1 MPSRRAGG
9 GTIKRKHS
17 LGNLRRAH
25 PASGATWNVQVVRG
39 KMSSKC
45 LWHACRALILG
56 LTLMLLGAGM
66 ATLGYYADHL
76 SMGSELRGNVTV
88 RVKNDLKGFH
98 LNNFAYVG
106 PIVMGFGG
114 FIVVASC
121 VMTFEARDSAAKVV
135 PARLRAGGA
144 GSCSKNPTR
153 SNQGS
158 SASQRRGMGA
168 QYQST
173 RWDQHF
179 GVFRS
184 SPGDPHQQPQA
195 AILSANQQ
203 LLLQQQQQQ
212 QQQPFDREA
221 LTAELVKFSKSLSRQ
236 STRFSPQLRRL
247 TCTGSVPDLSTI
259 HAAATAHAHA
269 HDHALNLLEY
279 TNSNAATNHSNL
291 LSMHH
296 HHHQLMTTPLDTLL
310 LHHGGTCCTKRHRRH
325 RHSHHHHHHDHDRDH
340 NQRHHAKPGCSSA
353 SSSVRR
359 VRQGA
364 RGNWAGPGPLA
375 TANVAASASAS
386 CSSTRIISNSSSLIQ
401 RATRE
406 CALLQPPAAGRV
418 YWQASSFD
426 GGSGHAHGHAHAN
439 ANAHAGAA
447 ISSAE
452 KRSERNKRSDTAKRH
467 VLARQRPIEQEEGR
481 SPLGNR
487 RNSTMSDSSYSGR
500 WTARCASVASRTSSI
515 ESRRV
520 QVDLH
525 SPEVI
530 PKSILRSPKRYSS
543 GPSATPSVDKDF
555 RSQLSVCSEPPPPV
569 RQLSGQSSMEPAL
582 PEESLEQAED
592 RSYDEVLAPQ
602 HHTGSLPPK
611 KVRPD
616 FLPLSRSE
624 QQGNQHQNQNHNQ
637 QKPMAAAVPL
647 FRSNSSRQF
656 NRPKAAVVSGREDSV
671 FHARSMERGLA
682 KGSASADDQM
692 YDSLK
697 VINERRSTL
706 LKADSQSSL
715 GSAERKLSS
724 FSLKMPEITE
734 RENSIDVEEPPAPAP
749 APAPP
754 AEDIELGKIDP

>member
-1 MPSRRAGG
+1 MPSRRGGG
-9 GTIKRKHS
+9 GTTKRKHS

-135 PARLRAGGA
+135 PARLRAGGG
-144 GSCSKNPTR
+144 GSSKNPSR

-168 QYQST
+168 QYQSS

-184 SPGDPHQQPQA
+184 SPGDPHQQPQTA
-195 AILSANQQ
+195 CISTTHPHQHSHP
-203 LLLQQQQQQ
+203 
-212 QQQPFDREA
+212 QQPFDREA
-221 LTAELVKFSKSLSRQ
+221 LTAELVQFSRSLSA
-236 STRFSPQLRRL
+236 SNRFSPQWRRL
-247 TCTGSVPDLSTI
+247 SGAGSAPDLSGS
-259 HAAATAHAHA
+259 HAHA
-269 HDHALNLLEY
+269 NT
-279 TNSNAATNHSNL
+279 TNSTNATNHQNPTTTVTTNYYNL
-291 LSMHH
+291 LS
-296 HHHQLMTTPLDTLL
+296 LNRLSPLDWELYCS
-310 LHHGGTCCTKRHRRH
+310 HRRHRRHHH
-325 RHSHHHHHHDHDRDH
+325 RHSHHHHHHH
-340 NQRHHAKPGCSSA
+340 KSS

-359 VRQGA
+359 VRPVRPGLGSGSQPYGGGGGGA
-364 RGNWAGPGPLA
+364 GSSS
-375 TANVAASASAS
+375 SA
-386 CSSTRIISNSSSLIQ
+386 RIISNSSSLIQ

-406 CALLQPPAAGRV
+406 CSLLQPPAASRV

-426 GGSGHAHGHAHAN
+426 GGSNHPPGLGM
-439 ANAHAGAA
+439 
-447 ISSAE
+447 SSGAE

-467 VLARQRPIEQEEGR
+467 VLSRQRPIEQEEARDHSR
-481 SPLGNR
+481 SPLGHR

-500 WTARCASVASRTSSI
+500 WTARCASIASRTSSI

-525 SPEVI
+525 SPEVM

-543 GPSATPSVDKDF
+543 GPSATPSVEKEF

-569 RQLSGQSSMEPAL
+569 HQLSGQSSMEPAV
-582 PEESLEQAED
+582 PEESLDQSED
-592 RSYDEVLAPQ
+592 QEENTQPKTSYEEITELQ
-602 HHTGSLPPK
+602 HHTSSLPPK
-611 KVRPD
+611 KARPG
-616 FLPLSRSE
+616 FLPLARSE
-624 QQGNQHQNQNHNQ
+624 QEEDPRPVAN
-637 QKPMAAAVPL
+637 PL
-647 FRSNSSRQF
+647 YRSNSSRQF
-656 NRPKAAVVSGREDSV
+656 YRPKKGVPNERDDSV
-671 FHARSMERGLA
+671 FYIRSMERGLA
-682 KGSASADDQM
+682 GNGACGSADEQM

-697 VINERRSTL
+697 VINERRTTL
-706 LKADSQSSL
+706 LKADSQGSL

-734 RENSIDVEEPPAPAP
+734 RENSIEIEMDADELHPSSPPS
-749 APAPP
+749 PP
-754 AEDIELGKIDP
+754 PPPPPPVNPQATESIQDQDP

>member
-1 MPSRRAGG
+1 MPSRRGGG
-9 GTIKRKHS
+9 GTTKRKHS

-45 LWHACRALILG
+45 LWACRALILG

-135 PARLRAGGA
+135 PARLRAGGG
-144 GSCSKNPTR
+144 GSSKNPSR

-168 QYQST
+168 QYQSS

-184 SPGDPHQQPQA
+184 SPGDPHQQPQTA
-195 AILSANQQ
+195 CISTTHPHQHSHP
-203 LLLQQQQQQ
+203 
-212 QQQPFDREA
+212 QQPFDREA
-221 LTAELVKFSKSLSRQ
+221 LTAELVQFSRSL
-236 STRFSPQLRRL
+236 
-247 TCTGSVPDLSTI
+247 
-259 HAAATAHAHA
+259 
-269 HDHALNLLEY
+269 
-279 TNSNAATNHSNL
+279 
-291 LSMHH
+291 
-296 HHHQLMTTPLDTLL
+296 
-310 LHHGGTCCTKRHRRH
+310 
-325 RHSHHHHHHDHDRDH
+325 
-340 NQRHHAKPGCSSA
+340 
-353 SSSVRR
+353 SSVRR
-359 VRQGA
+359 VRPVRPGLGA
-364 RGNWAGPGPLA
+364 GSQPSGGGGGGGGGGAGSSS
-375 TANVAASASAS
+375 SA
-386 CSSTRIISNSSSLIQ
+386 RIISNSSSLIQ

-406 CALLQPPAAGRV
+406 CSLLQPPAASRV

-426 GGSGHAHGHAHAN
+426 GGSNHPPGLGM
-439 ANAHAGAA
+439 
-447 ISSAE
+447 SSGAE

-467 VLARQRPIEQEEGR
+467 VLSRQRPIEQEEARDHSR
-481 SPLGNR
+481 SPLGHR

-500 WTARCASVASRTSSI
+500 WTARCASMASRTSSI

-525 SPEVI
+525 SPEVM

-543 GPSATPSVDKDF
+543 GPSATPSVEKEF

-569 RQLSGQSSMEPAL
+569 RQLSGQSSMEPAV
-582 PEESLEQAED
+582 PEESLDQSEEQEETTQPKA
-592 RSYDEVLAPQ
+592 SYEEITELQ
-602 HHTGSLPPK
+602 HHTSSLPPK
-611 KVRPD
+611 KARPG
-616 FLPLSRSE
+616 FLPLARSE
-624 QQGNQHQNQNHNQ
+624 QEEDPRPVAN
-637 QKPMAAAVPL
+637 PL
-647 FRSNSSRQF
+647 YRSNSSRQF
-656 NRPKAAVVSGREDSV
+656 YRPKKGVPNERDDSV
-671 FHARSMERGLA
+671 FYIRSMERGLA
-682 KGSASADDQM
+682 ENGGCGSADEQR
-692 YDSLK
+692 YDSLR
-697 VINERRSTL
+697 VINERRTTL
-706 LKADSQSSL
+706 LKADSQGSL

-734 RENSIDVEEPPAPAP
+734 RENSIEIEIDADELHPSTPPS
-749 APAPP
+749 PP
-754 AEDIELGKIDP
+754 PPPTQPGNSHTTESIQDQDP

>member
-1 MPSRRAGG
+1 MPSRRGGG
-9 GTIKRKHS
+9 GTTKRKHS

-135 PARLRAGGA
+135 PARLRAGGG
-144 GSCSKNPTR
+144 GSSKNPSR

-168 QYQST
+168 QYQSS

-184 SPGDPHQQPQA
+184 SPGDPHQQPQTA
-195 AILSANQQ
+195 CISTTHPHQHSHP
-203 LLLQQQQQQ
+203 
-212 QQQPFDREA
+212 QQPFDREA
-221 LTAELVKFSKSLSRQ
+221 LTAELVQFSRSLSA
-236 STRFSPQLRRL
+236 SNRFSPQWRRL
-247 TCTGSVPDLSTI
+247 SGAGSAPDLSGS
-259 HAAATAHAHA
+259 HAHA
-269 HDHALNLLEY
+269 NT
-279 TNSNAATNHSNL
+279 TNSTNATNHQNPTTTVTTNYYNL
-291 LSMHH
+291 LS
-296 HHHQLMTTPLDTLL
+296 LNRLSPLDWELYCS
-310 LHHGGTCCTKRHRRH
+310 HRRHRRHHH
-325 RHSHHHHHHDHDRDH
+325 RHSHHHHHHH
-340 NQRHHAKPGCSSA
+340 KSS

-359 VRQGA
+359 VRPVRPGLGSGSQPSGGGGGGA
-364 RGNWAGPGPLA
+364 GSSS
-375 TANVAASASAS
+375 SA
-386 CSSTRIISNSSSLIQ
+386 RIISNSSSLIQ

-406 CALLQPPAAGRV
+406 CSLLQPPAASRV

-426 GGSGHAHGHAHAN
+426 GGSNHPPGLGM
-439 ANAHAGAA
+439 
-447 ISSAE
+447 SSGAE

-467 VLARQRPIEQEEGR
+467 VLSRQRPIEQEEARDHSR
-481 SPLGNR
+481 SPLGHR

-500 WTARCASVASRTSSI
+500 WTARCASIASRTSSI

-525 SPEVI
+525 SPEVM

-543 GPSATPSVDKDF
+543 GPSATPSVEKEF

-569 RQLSGQSSMEPAL
+569 RQLSGQSSMEPAV
-582 PEESLEQAED
+582 PEESLDQSEEQEENTQPKT
-592 RSYDEVLAPQ
+592 SYEEITELQ
-602 HHTGSLPPK
+602 HHTSSLPPK
-611 KVRPD
+611 KTRPG
-616 FLPLSRSE
+616 FLPLARSE
-624 QQGNQHQNQNHNQ
+624 QEEDPRPVAN
-637 QKPMAAAVPL
+637 PL
-647 FRSNSSRQF
+647 YRSNSSRQF
-656 NRPKAAVVSGREDSV
+656 YRPKKGVPNERDDSV
-671 FHARSMERGLA
+671 FYIRSMERGLA
-682 KGSASADDQM
+682 GNGACGSADEQM
-692 YDSLK
+692 YDSLR
-697 VINERRSTL
+697 VINERRTTL
-706 LKADSQSSL
+706 LKADSQGSL

-734 RENSIDVEEPPAPAP
+734 RENSIEIEMDADELHPSSPPS
-749 APAPP
+749 PP
-754 AEDIELGKIDP
+754 PPPPPPVNPQATESIQDQDP

>member
-1 MPSRRAGG
+1 MPSRRSGGG
-9 GTIKRKHS
+9 GTTKRKHS

-76 SMGSELRGNVTV
+76 SMGSEIRGNVTV

-135 PARLRAGGA
+135 PARLRAGGG
-144 GSCSKNPTR
+144 GSNKNPSR

-168 QYQST
+168 QYQSS

-184 SPGDPHQQPQA
+184 SPGDGHQQPQA
-195 AILSANQQ
+195 AGISATHPHPHPH
-203 LLLQQQQQQ
+203 

-221 LTAELVKFSKSLSRQ
+221 LTAELVKFSRSL
-236 STRFSPQLRRL
+236 
-247 TCTGSVPDLSTI
+247 
-259 HAAATAHAHA
+259 
-269 HDHALNLLEY
+269 
-279 TNSNAATNHSNL
+279 
-291 LSMHH
+291 
-296 HHHQLMTTPLDTLL
+296 
-310 LHHGGTCCTKRHRRH
+310 
-325 RHSHHHHHHDHDRDH
+325 
-340 NQRHHAKPGCSSA
+340 
-353 SSSVRR
+353 
-359 VRQGA
+359 
-364 RGNWAGPGPLA
+364 
-375 TANVAASASAS
+375 
-386 CSSTRIISNSSSLIQ
+386 
-401 RATRE
+401 
-406 CALLQPPAAGRV
+406 
-418 YWQASSFD
+418 
-426 GGSGHAHGHAHAN
+426 
-439 ANAHAGAA
+439 
-447 ISSAE
+447 
-452 KRSERNKRSDTAKRH
+452 
-467 VLARQRPIEQEEGR
+467 
-481 SPLGNR
+481 

-500 WTARCASVASRTSSI
+500 WTARCASIASRTSSI

-525 SPEVI
+525 SPEVM

-543 GPSATPSVDKDF
+543 GPSATPSVDREF

-569 RQLSGQSSMEPAL
+569 RQLSGQSSMEPAV
-582 PEESLEQAED
+582 PEECLDQQPEEQLVSQPQPKN
-592 RSYDEVLAPQ
+592 SYEEITELQ
-602 HHTGSLPPK
+602 HHTSSLPPK
-611 KVRPD
+611 KARPG
-616 FLPLSRSE
+616 FLPLASARSE
-624 QQGNQHQNQNHNQ
+624 QEED
-637 QKPMAAAVPL
+637 QKPAAAPL
-647 FRSNSSRQF
+647 YRSNSSRQF
-656 NRPKAAVVSGREDSV
+656 YRPKKGVPNERDDSV
-671 FHARSMERGLA
+671 FYIRSMERGLA
-682 KGSASADDQM
+682 GAGAGGSADEQM
-692 YDSLK
+692 YDSLR
-697 VINERRSTL
+697 VINERRTTL

-734 RENSIDVEEPPAPAP
+734 RENSIDIDMDNEDPPQQPSMPPPTPPPPPPPPPVPIPADP
-749 APAPP
+749 SA
-754 AEDIELGKIDP
+754 DIELGEIDDDDDL

>member
-135 PARLRAGGA
+135 PARLRAGGGG
-144 GSCSKNPTR
+144 GSSKNPTR

-195 AILSANQQ
+195 AILSATHPHHQQ
-203 LLLQQQQQQ
+203 LQQQQ

-221 LTAELVKFSKSLSRQ
+221 LTAELVKFSKSLS
-236 STRFSPQLRRL
+236 
-247 TCTGSVPDLSTI
+247 
-259 HAAATAHAHA
+259 
-269 HDHALNLLEY
+269 
-279 TNSNAATNHSNL
+279 
-291 LSMHH
+291 
-296 HHHQLMTTPLDTLL
+296 
-310 LHHGGTCCTKRHRRH
+310 
-325 RHSHHHHHHDHDRDH
+325 
-340 NQRHHAKPGCSSA
+340 
-353 SSSVRR
+353 SVRR
-359 VRQGA
+359 VRQG
-364 RGNWAGPGPLA
+364 RPWAGPGPGPSA
-375 TANVAASASAS
+375 AAAASS
-386 CSSTRIISNSSSLIQ
+386 SSTRIISNSSSLIQ

-406 CALLQPPAAGRV
+406 CSLLQPPAAGRV

-426 GGSGHAHGHAHAN
+426 GGSGHAHAAV
-439 ANAHAGAA
+439 A

-467 VLARQRPIEQEEGR
+467 VLSRQRPIEQEEGR

-569 RQLSGQSSMEPAL
+569 RQLSGQSSMEPAV

-592 RSYDEVLAPQ
+592 RSYDEVLALEHQPS
-602 HHTGSLPPK
+602 SLPPK

-624 QQGNQHQNQNHNQ
+624 QEENPNQNPNQNQ
-637 QKPMAAAVPL
+637 QKQNQQKTIAAVPL

-656 NRPKAAVVSGREDSV
+656 YRPKTAVASELDDSV

-682 KGSASADDQM
+682 KGTGSADDQM

-734 RENSIDVEEPPAPAP
+734 RENSIDVEEPPPPPQSPVPAADSAP
-749 APAPP
+749 
-754 AEDIELGKIDP
+754 EKDIELGKIDP

>member
-1 MPSRRAGG
+1 MPSRRSGGG
-9 GTIKRKHS
+9 GTTKRKHS

-135 PARLRAGGA
+135 PARLRAGGG
-144 GSCSKNPTR
+144 GSTKNPSR

-168 QYQST
+168 QYQSS

-184 SPGDPHQQPQA
+184 SPGDPHQQPQ
-195 AILSANQQ
+195 SA
-203 LLLQQQQQQ
+203 LISATHPHPHAHPHIQQ

-221 LTAELVKFSKSLSRQ
+221 LTAELVKFSRSL
-236 STRFSPQLRRL
+236 
-247 TCTGSVPDLSTI
+247 
-259 HAAATAHAHA
+259 
-269 HDHALNLLEY
+269 
-279 TNSNAATNHSNL
+279 
-291 LSMHH
+291 
-296 HHHQLMTTPLDTLL
+296 
-310 LHHGGTCCTKRHRRH
+310 
-325 RHSHHHHHHDHDRDH
+325 
-340 NQRHHAKPGCSSA
+340 
-353 SSSVRR
+353 SSVRR
-359 VRQGA
+359 VRQVRPGSGSNSNPSGGGGGGA
-364 RGNWAGPGPLA
+364 GGAGSSS
-375 TANVAASASAS
+375 SA
-386 CSSTRIISNSSSLIQ
+386 RIISNSSSLIQ

-406 CALLQPPAAGRV
+406 CSLLQPPAASRV

-426 GGSGHAHGHAHAN
+426 GGSHPPPGSG
-439 ANAHAGAA
+439 
-447 ISSAE
+447 ISSGAE
-452 KRSERNKRSDTAKRH
+452 RRSERNKRSDTAKRH
-467 VLARQRPIEQEEGR
+467 VLARQRPIEQEEARDHSR
-481 SPLGNR
+481 SPLGHR

-500 WTARCASVASRTSSI
+500 WTARCASIASRTSSI

-525 SPEVI
+525 SPEVM

-543 GPSATPSVDKDF
+543 GPSATPSVEKEF

-569 RQLSGQSSMEPAL
+569 RQLSGQSSMEPAV
-582 PEESLEQAED
+582 PEESLDQSEEQETTTSQPKT
-592 RSYDEVLAPQ
+592 SYEEITELQ
-602 HHTGSLPPK
+602 HHTSTLPPK
-611 KVRPD
+611 KVRPG
-616 FLPLSRSE
+616 FLPLARSE
-624 QQGNQHQNQNHNQ
+624 QDEQDQR
-637 QKPMAAAVPL
+637 PVAAPL
-647 FRSNSSRQF
+647 YRSNSSRQF
-656 NRPKAAVVSGREDSV
+656 YRPKKEVPNERDDSV
-671 FHARSMERGLA
+671 FYIRSMERGLA
-682 KGSASADDQM
+682 GNGGSASADEQM
-692 YDSLK
+692 YDSLR
-697 VINERRSTL
+697 VINERRTTL

-734 RENSIDVEEPPAPAP
+734 RENSIEIEMDADEPPLR
-749 APAPP
+749 APP
-754 AEDIELGKIDP
+754 PPPPPIPPSSPPPPPSTAKILNEDS

>member
-1 MPSRRAGG
+1 MPSRRSGG
-9 GTIKRKHS
+9 VGTTRRKHS

-56 LTLMLLGAGM
+56 LALMLVGAGM

-135 PARLRAGGA
+135 PARLRAGG
-144 GSCSKNPTR
+144 GSTCNKSTTR

-184 SPGDPHQQPQA
+184 SPNDAHQQLQA
-195 AILSANQQ
+195 VAGATGSAAT
-203 LLLQQQQQQ
+203 
-212 QQQPFDREA
+212 QPFDREA
-221 LTAELVKFSKSLSRQ
+221 LTAELVKFSKSLS
-236 STRFSPQLRRL
+236 
-247 TCTGSVPDLSTI
+247 
-259 HAAATAHAHA
+259 
-269 HDHALNLLEY
+269 
-279 TNSNAATNHSNL
+279 
-291 LSMHH
+291 
-296 HHHQLMTTPLDTLL
+296 
-310 LHHGGTCCTKRHRRH
+310 
-325 RHSHHHHHHDHDRDH
+325 
-340 NQRHHAKPGCSSA
+340 
-353 SSSVRR
+353 SVRR
-359 VRQGA
+359 VRQSRTAGSAAGGGGGGA
-364 RGNWAGPGPLA
+364 GG
-375 TANVAASASAS
+375 
-386 CSSTRIISNSSSLIQ
+386 SSGSNTRLSGNSSSLIQ
-401 RATRE
+401 RATRDYTT
-406 CALLQPPAAGRV
+406 CTLLQPPAASRV

-426 GGSGHAHGHAHAN
+426 AGMGAGIAVHSSHG
-439 ANAHAGAA
+439 
-447 ISSAE
+447 E
-452 KRSERNKRSDTAKRH
+452 KRAERNKRSDTAKRH
-467 VLARQRPIEQEEGR
+467 VLSRQRPIEHEDAAAARER
-481 SPLGNR
+481 DRDRDRDRDRYSPLGHR

-515 ESRRV
+515 DSRRV

-525 SPEVI
+525 SPEVM

-543 GPSATPSVDKDF
+543 GPSATPSVDKEF
-555 RSQLSVCSEPPPPV
+555 RQLSVCSEPPPPI

-582 PEESLEQAED
+582 PEENVDVIDERVDNECNSNNNNNNNNINTNV
-592 RSYDEVLAPQ
+592 SYNEINKLT
-602 HHTGSLPPK
+602 HHSHSLPPK
-611 KVRPD
+611 KPRPD
-616 FLPLSRSE
+616 FLPLGDSTD
-624 QQGNQHQNQNHNQ
+624 QQEAQQQQ
-637 QKPMAAAVPL
+637 QKANPAML
-647 FRSNSSRQF
+647 YRSSSSRQF
-656 NRPKAAVVSGREDSV
+656 YRPKPGIIKDQDDSIFYIRSLERAVS
-671 FHARSMERGLA
+671 
-682 KGSASADDQM
+682 SASNDEQM
-692 YDSLK
+692 YDSLR

-706 LKADSQSSL
+706 LMADSQSSL

-724 FSLKMPEITE
+724 FSLKMPDIRE
-734 RENSIDVEEPPAPAP
+734 RENSIDIEEGSAA
-749 APAPP
+749 AAAKA
-754 AEDIELGKIDP
+754 AEDSPTAELEKDPNDT

>member
-1 MPSRRAGG
+1 MPSRRSGG
-9 GTIKRKHS
+9 VGTTRRKHS

-76 SMGSELRGNVTV
+76 STGSELRGNVTV

-98 LNNFAYVG
+98 LNNFSYVG

-135 PARLRAGGA
+135 PARLRAGA
-144 GSCSKNPTR
+144 GSCNKTGGR

-184 SPGDPHQQPQA
+184 SPGDAHQA
-195 AILSANQQ
+195 AAGGAAAGQH
-203 LLLQQQQQQ
+203 QQQ

-221 LTAELVKFSKSLSRQ
+221 LTAELIKFSKSL
-236 STRFSPQLRRL
+236 
-247 TCTGSVPDLSTI
+247 
-259 HAAATAHAHA
+259 
-269 HDHALNLLEY
+269 
-279 TNSNAATNHSNL
+279 
-291 LSMHH
+291 
-296 HHHQLMTTPLDTLL
+296 
-310 LHHGGTCCTKRHRRH
+310 
-325 RHSHHHHHHDHDRDH
+325 
-340 NQRHHAKPGCSSA
+340 
-353 SSSVRR
+353 SSVRR
-359 VRQGA
+359 VRQTRPPSSAANHGSGA
-364 RGNWAGPGPLA
+364 HHSRKF
-375 TANVAASASAS
+375 
-386 CSSTRIISNSSSLIQ
+386 SNSSSLIQ
-401 RATRE
+401 RNTRE
-406 CALLQPPAAGRV
+406 YATCALLQPPAAASRI

-426 GGSGHAHGHAHAN
+426 AGVGVV
-439 ANAHAGAA
+439 NAHAM
-447 ISSAE
+447 SSSD
-452 KRSERNKRSDTAKRH
+452 KRAERNKRSDTAKRH
-467 VLARQRPIEQEEGR
+467 VLSRQRPIEHEEAAR
-481 SPLGNR
+481 ERERERDRDRERFSPLGHR
-487 RNSTMSDSSYSGR
+487 RNSTLSDSSYSGR

-515 ESRRV
+515 DSRRV

-525 SPEVI
+525 SPEVM
-530 PKSILRSPKRYSS
+530 PKSILRSPKRYCS
-543 GPSATPSVDKDF
+543 GPSATPSVEKEF

-569 RQLSGQSSMEPAL
+569 RQLSGQSSMEPSV
-582 PEESLEQAED
+582 PEESIELLDERAIVETVCHA
-592 RSYDEVLAPQ
+592 SYTEVNELVTQEHA
-602 HHTGSLPPK
+602 PK

-616 FLPLSRSE
+616 FLPLSSSTDE
-624 QQGNQHQNQNHNQ
+624 PQQQ
-637 QKPMAAAVPL
+637 QQSKSVAML
-647 FRSNSSRQF
+647 YRSNSSRQF
-656 NRPKAAVVSGREDSV
+656 YRPKPAIANGRDD
-671 FHARSMERGLA
+671 FFARSLERGSN
-682 KGSASADDQM
+682 SAAGDDQL
-692 YDSLK
+692 YDSLR

-715 GSAERKLSS
+715 GSVERKLSS

-734 RENSIDVEEPPAPAP
+734 RENSIDIEDVPTVAEPEDTKEQQQQQQPNVNKELEET
-749 APAPP
+749 P
-754 AEDIELGKIDP
+754 AESVDTKK

>member
-9 GTIKRKHS
+9 GTVKRKHS

-135 PARLRAGGA
+135 PARLRAGGG
-144 GSCSKNPTR
+144 GSNKNPTR

-195 AILSANQQ
+195 AILAATHPHH
-203 LLLQQQQQQ
+203 Q

-221 LTAELVKFSKSLSRQ
+221 LTAELVKFSKSLS
-236 STRFSPQLRRL
+236 
-247 TCTGSVPDLSTI
+247 
-259 HAAATAHAHA
+259 
-269 HDHALNLLEY
+269 
-279 TNSNAATNHSNL
+279 
-291 LSMHH
+291 
-296 HHHQLMTTPLDTLL
+296 
-310 LHHGGTCCTKRHRRH
+310 
-325 RHSHHHHHHDHDRDH
+325 
-340 NQRHHAKPGCSSA
+340 
-353 SSSVRR
+353 SVRR
-359 VRQGA
+359 VRQG
-364 RGNWAGPGPLA
+364 RGPWAGPGPGPSA
-375 TANVAASASAS
+375 PAVAASSN
-386 CSSTRIISNSSSLIQ
+386 SSTRIISNSSSLIQ

-406 CALLQPPAAGRV
+406 CSLLQPPAAGRV

-426 GGSGHAHGHAHAN
+426 GHAASV
-439 ANAHAGAA
+439 A

-467 VLARQRPIEQEEGR
+467 VLSRQRPIEQEEGR
-481 SPLGNR
+481 SPLGHR

-500 WTARCASVASRTSSI
+500 WTARCASMASRTSSI

-569 RQLSGQSSMEPAL
+569 RQLSGQSSMEPAV

-592 RSYDEVLAPQ
+592 RSYDEVQQ
-602 HHTGSLPPK
+602 HTSSLPPK
-611 KVRPD
+611 KARPD

-624 QQGNQHQNQNHNQ
+624 QAENQSQ
-637 QKPMAAAVPL
+637 QTVKAMAAVPL

-656 NRPKAAVVSGREDSV
+656 YRPKGAVAGERDDAVY
-671 FHARSMERGLA
+671 HARSMERGLA
-682 KGSASADDQM
+682 KGTHSADDQM

-734 RENSIDVEEPPAPAP
+734 RENSIDVEEPPPTV
-749 APAPP
+749 
-754 AEDIELGKIDP
+754 EDIELGKIDP

>member
-1 MPSRRAGG
+1 MPSRRSGG
-9 GTIKRKHS
+9 VGTTRRKHS
-17 LGNLRRAH
+17 VGNLRRAH

-56 LTLMLLGAGM
+56 LALMMVGAGM

-135 PARLRAGGA
+135 PARLRAGG
-144 GSCSKNPTR
+144 GSCNKTTAR

-168 QYQST
+168 QYQTT

-184 SPGDPHQQPQA
+184 SPGDPHQQLQA
-195 AILSANQQ
+195 VAGAAGAGQQQAQPFDREALTAELINFSKSLSASTRFSPQLRRLTFTGSVPNLSTIRANAHPTACIDTNHSNLFLPHPKMPLE

-212 QQQPFDREA
+212 QQQQMCCKR
-221 LTAELVKFSKSLSRQ
+221 
-236 STRFSPQLRRL
+236 
-247 TCTGSVPDLSTI
+247 
-259 HAAATAHAHA
+259 
-269 HDHALNLLEY
+269 
-279 TNSNAATNHSNL
+279 
-291 LSMHH
+291 HH
-296 HHHQLMTTPLDTLL
+296 HH
-310 LHHGGTCCTKRHRRH
+310 
-325 RHSHHHHHHDHDRDH
+325 
-340 NQRHHAKPGCSSA
+340 RHHQHKQRKQQTSTS

-359 VRQGA
+359 VRQT
-364 RGNWAGPGPLA
+364 RTA
-375 TANVAASASAS
+375 TAPGGGNGVGVGGFGSGGSNA
-386 CSSTRIISNSSSLIQ
+386 RLISNSSSLIQ

-406 CALLQPPAAGRV
+406 YAACTLLQPPAASRV

-426 GGSGHAHGHAHAN
+426 AGIGASSTHGSAGG
-439 ANAHAGAA
+439 
-447 ISSAE
+447 E
-452 KRSERNKRSDTAKRH
+452 KRAERNKRSDTAKRH
-467 VLARQRPIEQEEGR
+467 VLARQRPIEHEEAAAAAAAAAR
-481 SPLGNR
+481 DRERCSPLGHR

-515 ESRRV
+515 DSRRI

-525 SPEVI
+525 SPEVM

-543 GPSATPSVDKDF
+543 GPSATPSVEKEF

-569 RQLSGQSSMEPAL
+569 RQLSGQSSMEPAV
-582 PEESLEQAED
+582 PEESVELI
-592 RSYDEVLAPQ
+592 DERVAIECHSNSECNVAYSEISELV
-602 HHTGSLPPK
+602 HHTHSLPPK
-611 KVRPD
+611 KQRPD
-616 FLPLSRSE
+616 FLPLGGSSDQPQQQQQQQQQQQE
-624 QQGNQHQNQNHNQ
+624 QQLQRERERE
-637 QKPMAAAVPL
+637 QKTTL
-647 FRSNSSRQF
+647 YRSNSSRQF
-656 NRPKAAVVSGREDSV
+656 YRPKPAIAKDRDDSV
-671 FHARSMERGLA
+671 FYIRSLERA
-682 KGSASADDQM
+682 GSAASGDDHM

-697 VINERRSTL
+697 VINERRTTL

-724 FSLKMPEITE
+724 FSLKMPDITE
-734 RENSIDVEEPPAPAP
+734 RENSIDIEDGPPITQSIVELEKNPD
-749 APAPP
+749 
-754 AEDIELGKIDP
+754 ET

>member
-1 MPSRRAGG
+1 MPSRRSGGG
-9 GTIKRKHS
+9 GTTKRKHS

-135 PARLRAGGA
+135 PARLRAGGG
-144 GSCSKNPTR
+144 GSSKNPSR

-168 QYQST
+168 QYQSS

-184 SPGDPHQQPQA
+184 SPGDPHQQPQTA
-195 AILSANQQ
+195 CISATHPHPHSHP
-203 LLLQQQQQQ
+203 
-212 QQQPFDREA
+212 QQPFDREA
-221 LTAELVKFSKSLSRQ
+221 LTAELVKFSRSL
-236 STRFSPQLRRL
+236 
-247 TCTGSVPDLSTI
+247 
-259 HAAATAHAHA
+259 
-269 HDHALNLLEY
+269 
-279 TNSNAATNHSNL
+279 
-291 LSMHH
+291 
-296 HHHQLMTTPLDTLL
+296 
-310 LHHGGTCCTKRHRRH
+310 
-325 RHSHHHHHHDHDRDH
+325 
-340 NQRHHAKPGCSSA
+340 
-353 SSSVRR
+353 SSVRR
-359 VRQGA
+359 VRQV
-364 RGNWAGPGPLA
+364 RQGPGSNPGGGGGGA
-375 TANVAASASAS
+375 GSSSSA
-386 CSSTRIISNSSSLIQ
+386 RIISNSSSLIQ

-406 CALLQPPAAGRV
+406 CSLLQPPAASRV

-426 GGSGHAHGHAHAN
+426 SGSNPPPGLGLT
-439 ANAHAGAA
+439 
-447 ISSAE
+447 SSAE

-467 VLARQRPIEQEEGR
+467 VLARQRPIEQEEARDHSR
-481 SPLGNR
+481 SPLGHR

-500 WTARCASVASRTSSI
+500 WTARCASIASRTSSI

-525 SPEVI
+525 SPEVM

-543 GPSATPSVDKDF
+543 GPSATPSVEKEF

-569 RQLSGQSSMEPAL
+569 RQLSGQSSMEPAV
-582 PEESLEQAED
+582 PEESLDQSEEQEANSQPKT
-592 RSYDEVLAPQ
+592 SYEEITELQ
-602 HHTGSLPPK
+602 HHTSSLPPK
-611 KVRPD
+611 KARPG
-616 FLPLSRSE
+616 FLPLARSE
-624 QQGNQHQNQNHNQ
+624 QEEDPRPVVVAN
-637 QKPMAAAVPL
+637 PL
-647 FRSNSSRQF
+647 YRSNSSRQF
-656 NRPKAAVVSGREDSV
+656 YRPKKGVPNERDDSV
-671 FHARSMERGLA
+671 FYIRSMERGLA
-682 KGSASADDQM
+682 GNGGSGSADEQM
-692 YDSLK
+692 YDSLR
-697 VINERRSTL
+697 VINERRTTL

-734 RENSIDVEEPPAPAP
+734 RENSIEIEMDADETHPSPPPAP
-749 APAPP
+749 PP
-754 AEDIELGKIDP
+754 PPPPPPPPLVNPPSADTIQVQDP

>member
-135 PARLRAGGA
+135 PARLRAGGGG
-144 GSCSKNPTR
+144 GSSKNPTR

-195 AILSANQQ
+195 AILSATHPHHQQ
-203 LLLQQQQQQ
+203 LQQQQH
-212 QQQPFDREA
+212 QQPFDREA

-269 HDHALNLLEY
+269 HDHANLLEY
-279 TNSNAATNHSNL
+279 TSNTTTTTNAATNPSNL
-291 LSMHH
+291 LSLHH
-296 HHHQLMTTPLDTLL
+296 CHHLMTTTPLDTLL
-310 LHHGGTCCTKRHRRH
+310 HTGPCCTKRHRRH
-325 RHSHHHHHHDHDRDH
+325 HHRHSHHHHHDH
-340 NQRHHAKPGCSSA
+340 NQRHHPKPSSSSA

-359 VRQGA
+359 VRQG
-364 RGNWAGPGPLA
+364 RPWAGPGPGPSA
-375 TANVAASASAS
+375 AAAASS
-386 CSSTRIISNSSSLIQ
+386 SSTRIISNSSSLIQ

-406 CALLQPPAAGRV
+406 CSLLQPPAAGRV

-426 GGSGHAHGHAHAN
+426 GGSGHAHAAV
-439 ANAHAGAA
+439 A

-467 VLARQRPIEQEEGR
+467 VLSRQRPIEQEEGR

-569 RQLSGQSSMEPAL
+569 RQLSGQSSMEPAV

-592 RSYDEVLAPQ
+592 RSYDEVLALEHQPS
-602 HHTGSLPPK
+602 SLPPK

-624 QQGNQHQNQNHNQ
+624 QEENPNQNPNQNQ
-637 QKPMAAAVPL
+637 QKQNQQKTIAAVPL

-656 NRPKAAVVSGREDSV
+656 YRPKTAVASELDDSV

-682 KGSASADDQM
+682 KGTGSADDQM

-734 RENSIDVEEPPAPAP
+734 RENSIDVEEPPPPPPPQSPVPAADSAP
-749 APAPP
+749 
-754 AEDIELGKIDP
+754 EKDIELGKIDP

>member
-1 MPSRRAGG
+1 MPSRRSGG
-9 GTIKRKHS
+9 VGTTRRKHS

-56 LTLMLLGAGM
+56 LALMLVGAGM

-135 PARLRAGGA
+135 PARLRAGT
-144 GSCSKNPTR
+144 GSCNKTTTR

-184 SPGDPHQQPQA
+184 SPGDPHQQLQA
-195 AILSANQQ
+195 VAGAPSSGQTQA
-203 LLLQQQQQQ
+203 
-212 QQQPFDREA
+212 QPFDREA
-221 LTAELVKFSKSLSRQ
+221 LTAELINFSKSL
-236 STRFSPQLRRL
+236 
-247 TCTGSVPDLSTI
+247 
-259 HAAATAHAHA
+259 
-269 HDHALNLLEY
+269 
-279 TNSNAATNHSNL
+279 
-291 LSMHH
+291 
-296 HHHQLMTTPLDTLL
+296 
-310 LHHGGTCCTKRHRRH
+310 
-325 RHSHHHHHHDHDRDH
+325 
-340 NQRHHAKPGCSSA
+340 
-353 SSSVRR
+353 SSVRR
-359 VRQGA
+359 VRPSRNASGSGSVGLAGGIGGA
-364 RGNWAGPGPLA
+364 GGSNARF
-375 TANVAASASAS
+375 
-386 CSSTRIISNSSSLIQ
+386 ISNSSSLIQ

-406 CALLQPPAAGRV
+406 HSTCTLLQPPAASRV

-426 GGSGHAHGHAHAN
+426 AGIAATHSLTGS
-439 ANAHAGAA
+439 
-447 ISSAE
+447 E
-452 KRSERNKRSDTAKRH
+452 KRAERNKRSDTAKRH
-467 VLARQRPIEQEEGR
+467 VLARQRPIEHEEAAR
-481 SPLGNR
+481 DRCSPLGHR

-515 ESRRV
+515 DSRRV

-525 SPEVI
+525 SPEVM

-543 GPSATPSVDKDF
+543 GPSATPSVDKEF

-569 RQLSGQSSMEPAL
+569 RQLSGQSSMEPAV
-582 PEESLEQAED
+582 PEESVEIIDERMPMECVSNSNNNSLCNV
-592 RSYDEVLAPQ
+592 SYNEITELV
-602 HHTGSLPPK
+602 HHTHSLPTK
-611 KVRPD
+611 KPRPD
-616 FLPLSRSE
+616 FLPLDSNADPKQHQEQE
-624 QQGNQHQNQNHNQ
+624 QQQQQQ
-637 QKPMAAAVPL
+637 QKSNPATL
-647 FRSNSSRQF
+647 YRSNSSRQF
-656 NRPKAAVVSGREDSV
+656 YRPKPAIAKDRDDSV
-671 FHARSMERGLA
+671 FYIRSLERG
-682 KGSASADDQM
+682 GSSASNDEHM

-724 FSLKMPEITE
+724 FSLKMPDITE
-734 RENSIDVEEPPAPAP
+734 RENSIDIEEGPP
-749 APAPP
+749 PP
-754 AEDIELGKIDP
+754 LPPPPITTQPKLAEDSPREELEQIQNQT

>member
-1 MPSRRAGG
+1 MPSRRSGG
-9 GTIKRKHS
+9 VGTTRRKHS

-56 LTLMLLGAGM
+56 LALMLVGAGM

-135 PARLRAGGA
+135 PARLRAGA
-144 GSCSKNPTR
+144 GSCNKTTTR

-184 SPGDPHQQPQA
+184 SPGDPHQQLQA
-195 AILSANQQ
+195 VAGAPSSGQTQA
-203 LLLQQQQQQ
+203 
-212 QQQPFDREA
+212 QPFDREA
-221 LTAELVKFSKSLSRQ
+221 LTTELINFSKSL
-236 STRFSPQLRRL
+236 
-247 TCTGSVPDLSTI
+247 
-259 HAAATAHAHA
+259 
-269 HDHALNLLEY
+269 
-279 TNSNAATNHSNL
+279 
-291 LSMHH
+291 
-296 HHHQLMTTPLDTLL
+296 
-310 LHHGGTCCTKRHRRH
+310 
-325 RHSHHHHHHDHDRDH
+325 
-340 NQRHHAKPGCSSA
+340 
-353 SSSVRR
+353 SSVRR
-359 VRQGA
+359 VRPSRSSAGSGSVGLAGGIGGA
-364 RGNWAGPGPLA
+364 GGSNARL
-375 TANVAASASAS
+375 
-386 CSSTRIISNSSSLIQ
+386 ISNSSSLIQ

-406 CALLQPPAAGRV
+406 HSTCTLLQPPAASRV

-426 GGSGHAHGHAHAN
+426 
-439 ANAHAGAA
+439 AGIAA
-447 ISSAE
+447 THSSAGSE
-452 KRSERNKRSDTAKRH
+452 KRAERNKRSDTAKRH
-467 VLARQRPIEQEEGR
+467 VLARQRPIEHEEAAR
-481 SPLGNR
+481 DRCSPLGHR

-515 ESRRV
+515 DSRRV

-525 SPEVI
+525 SPEVM

-543 GPSATPSVDKDF
+543 GPSATPSVDKEF

-569 RQLSGQSSMEPAL
+569 RQLSGQSSMEPAV
-582 PEESLEQAED
+582 PEESVEIIDERMPMECVSNSNNNSLCNV
-592 RSYDEVLAPQ
+592 SYNEITELV
-602 HHTGSLPPK
+602 HHTHSLPMK
-611 KVRPD
+611 KQRPD
-616 FLPLSRSE
+616 FLPLDSSADPKPHQE
-624 QQGNQHQNQNHNQ
+624 QQQQQQQQQQ
-637 QKPMAAAVPL
+637 QKSNPSTL
-647 FRSNSSRQF
+647 YRSNSSRQF
-656 NRPKAAVVSGREDSV
+656 YRPKPAIAKDRDDSV
-671 FHARSMERGLA
+671 FYIRSLERG
-682 KGSASADDQM
+682 GSSASNDEHM

-724 FSLKMPEITE
+724 FSLKMPDITE
-734 RENSIDVEEPPAPAP
+734 RENSIDIEEGPP
-749 APAPP
+749 PP
-754 AEDIELGKIDP
+754 LPPPPITTQPKLAEDSPREELEQIQNET

>member
-1 MPSRRAGG
+1 MPSRRSGGG
-9 GTIKRKHS
+9 GTTKRKHS

-135 PARLRAGGA
+135 PARLRAGGG
-144 GSCSKNPTR
+144 GSSKNPSR

-168 QYQST
+168 QYQSS

-184 SPGDPHQQPQA
+184 SPGDPHQQPQTA
-195 AILSANQQ
+195 CISATHPHPHSHP
-203 LLLQQQQQQ
+203 
-212 QQQPFDREA
+212 QQPFDREA
-221 LTAELVKFSKSLSRQ
+221 LTAELVKFSRSL
-236 STRFSPQLRRL
+236 
-247 TCTGSVPDLSTI
+247 
-259 HAAATAHAHA
+259 
-269 HDHALNLLEY
+269 
-279 TNSNAATNHSNL
+279 
-291 LSMHH
+291 
-296 HHHQLMTTPLDTLL
+296 
-310 LHHGGTCCTKRHRRH
+310 
-325 RHSHHHHHHDHDRDH
+325 
-340 NQRHHAKPGCSSA
+340 
-353 SSSVRR
+353 SSVRR
-359 VRQGA
+359 VRQV
-364 RGNWAGPGPLA
+364 RQGPGSNPGGGGGGA
-375 TANVAASASAS
+375 GSSSSA
-386 CSSTRIISNSSSLIQ
+386 RIISNSSSLIQ

-406 CALLQPPAAGRV
+406 CSLLQPPAASRV

-426 GGSGHAHGHAHAN
+426 SGSNPPPGLGPT
-439 ANAHAGAA
+439 
-447 ISSAE
+447 SSAE

-467 VLARQRPIEQEEGR
+467 VLARQRPIEQEEARDHSR
-481 SPLGNR
+481 SPLGHR

-500 WTARCASVASRTSSI
+500 WTARCASIASRTSSI

-525 SPEVI
+525 SPEVM

-543 GPSATPSVDKDF
+543 GPSATPSVEKEF

-569 RQLSGQSSMEPAL
+569 RQLSGQSSMEPAV
-582 PEESLEQAED
+582 PEESLDQSEEQEANSQPKT
-592 RSYDEVLAPQ
+592 SYEEITELQ
-602 HHTGSLPPK
+602 HHTSSLPPK
-611 KVRPD
+611 KARPG
-616 FLPLSRSE
+616 FLPLARSE
-624 QQGNQHQNQNHNQ
+624 QEEDPRPVVVAN
-637 QKPMAAAVPL
+637 PL
-647 FRSNSSRQF
+647 YRSNSSRQF
-656 NRPKAAVVSGREDSV
+656 YRPKKGVPNERDDSV
-671 FHARSMERGLA
+671 FYIRSMERGLA
-682 KGSASADDQM
+682 GNGGSGSADEQM
-692 YDSLK
+692 YDSLR
-697 VINERRSTL
+697 VINERRTTL

-734 RENSIDVEEPPAPAP
+734 RENSIEIEMDADEPHPSPPPAP
-749 APAPP
+749 PP
-754 AEDIELGKIDP
+754 PPPPPPPPLVNPPSADTIQVQDP